1 MTAVIASWNPIRRA
15 YLESKSCV
23 TLLTTSRS
31 HACAG
36 WLSSRRGQIMA
47 ASIGLGER
55 FSSIDWLKLDRSL
68 ETLGPAALAGF
79 LYDFPAGE
87 IASVVVA
94 QILGFPEAQLPAVA
108 VNEIAVLAL
117 PNPSVIIR
125 ALREAMPR
133 IRSELAV

>member
-1 MTAVIASWNPIRRA
+1 MTAVIASWSPIGRA

-55 FSSIDWLKLDRSL
+55 FSSIDWLLDRSL